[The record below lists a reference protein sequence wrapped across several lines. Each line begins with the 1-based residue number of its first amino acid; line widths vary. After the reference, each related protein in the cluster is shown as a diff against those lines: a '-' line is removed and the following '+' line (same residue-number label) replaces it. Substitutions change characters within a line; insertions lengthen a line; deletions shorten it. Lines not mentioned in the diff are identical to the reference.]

1 MLRIFFFLLTSQLFC
16 QTDSLEKLFNAFDRN
31 DDTEVEKTLEGIN
44 ENELNLNSLNDSIR
58 FSLYN
63 LIKLS
68 ITDIKKLREDT
79 TVNNTYQIHLS
90 YLTNK
95 GLEDYLPYFY
105 NDYASTYA
113 FEQAYYSSCLEYLN
127 YSIEVEKKG
136 LNKSHVLSIAN
147 LFDGYDWKH
156 LLKATYDDSYKDE
169 ELKKLILHYE
179 KNEAQLYFLG
189 NDLIFTKYYQA
200 SKSKFLNKEFRLSA
214 LKKTFDY
221 GTKLE
226 TLPGKYSYRN
236 LLFFLRTRDLTYT
249 NSMSYINKNY
259 R

>member
-68 ITDIKKLREDT
+68 TTDIKKLREDT
-79 TVNNTYQIHLS
+79 TVNNTYQIHLN

-105 NDYASTYA
+105 NHYASTYA
-113 FEQAYYSSCLEYLN
+113 FEQAYYTSCLEYLN
-127 YSIEVEKKG
+127 TGIEVEKKG
-136 LNKSHVLSIAN
+136 LNKSHVLSITN
-147 LFDGYDWKH
+147 LFDGYNFKH
-156 LLKATYDDSYKDE
+156 ILKAAYDDSYKDE
-169 ELKKLILHYE
+169 ELKNLILHYE

-189 NDLIFTKYYQA
+189 NDIIFKKY
-200 SKSKFLNKEFRLSA
+200 F
-214 LKKTFDY
+214 
-221 GTKLE
+221 
-226 TLPGKYSYRN
+226 
-236 LLFFLRTRDLTYT
+236 
-249 NSMSYINKNY
+249 
-259 R
+259 

>member
-68 ITDIKKLREDT
+68 TTDIKKLREDT
-79 TVNNTYQIHLS
+79 TVNNTYQIHLN

-105 NDYASTYA
+105 NHYASTYA
-113 FEQAYYSSCLEYLN
+113 FEQAYYSSCLKYLN
-127 YSIEVEKKG
+127 TGIEVEKK
-136 LNKSHVLSIAN
+136 VP
-147 LFDGYDWKH
+147 
-156 LLKATYDDSYKDE
+156 
-169 ELKKLILHYE
+169 LI
-179 KNEAQLYFLG
+179 
-189 NDLIFTKYYQA
+189 
-200 SKSKFLNKEFRLSA
+200 S
-214 LKKTFDY
+214 
-221 GTKLE
+221 
-226 TLPGKYSYRN
+226 
-236 LLFFLRTRDLTYT
+236 
-249 NSMSYINKNY
+249 
-259 R
+259 